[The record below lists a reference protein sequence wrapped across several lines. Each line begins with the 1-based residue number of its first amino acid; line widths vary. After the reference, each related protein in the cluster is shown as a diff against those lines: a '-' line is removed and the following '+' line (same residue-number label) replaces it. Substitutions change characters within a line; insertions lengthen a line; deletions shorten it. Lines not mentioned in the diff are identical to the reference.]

1 MASEKKEKPPKRT
14 EMEGMIAN
22 ANKVLANALDPKNEG
37 VPRDLFE
44 NCAAIAL
51 LTTVETGFFVSISG
65 GTGVILARD
74 TSTGKWSPPSACGM
88 GGMGFGFI
96 FGAAAKDIMVML
108 MDESALHAFTGD
120 KQIKLG
126 GQIGVAIGPIGREVE
141 GAFNANGEG
150 VTNTL
155 TYTYSKGAFASAG
168 YEGQIIKARAKE
180 NEKFY
185 GQPATA
191 QEILT
196 KDVVTPPE
204 GKGIEDLHKKLEML
218 RKGETMEPEE

>member
-74 TSTGKWSPPSACGM
+74 KSTGKWSPPSACGM

-96 FGAAAKDIMVML
+96 FGAAAKDIMVLL
-108 MDESALHAFTGD
+108 MDDKAVQAFTGD
-120 KQIKLG
+120 NQIKLG
-126 GQIGVAIGPIGREVE
+126 GEIGLAVGPIGREVE
-141 GAFNANGEG
+141 GAVNASGEG
-150 VTNTL
+150 VTSTL
-155 TYTYSKGAFASAG
+155 TYTYSKGAFVSAG
-168 YEGQIIKARAKE
+168 LEGQVIKSRAKE

-196 KDVVTPPE
+196 KGAVTPPE
-204 GKGIEDLHKKLEML
+204 GKGIEDLHKKLDML
-218 RKGETMEPEE
+218 RKGETTEPEE